1 MLAPVDILSYQVLI
15 CLNHLPFLENV
26 SDVEDKQEQE
36 KSKVRRR
43 KRKATSPVEETK
55 SSDESEN
62 SSTESV
68 PIKSKV
74 AKASKQKNKINV
86 DDFFEEARY
95 FVMKSN
101 NHENVALSKAKVCL
115 LLEAI
120 FVCLIDHSQGKRSVC
135 FDIMKQ

>member
-1 MLAPVDILSYQVLI
+1 MLAPVAILSYQVLI

-26 SDVEDKQEQE
+26 SDVEDKPEQE
-36 KSKVRRR
+36 TSKVRRR

-101 NHENVALSKAKVCL
+101 NHENVALSKAKVCV
-115 LLEAI
+115 LLEAV
-120 FVCLIDHSQGKRSVC
+120 FFCLIDYFQGKCSVC